1 MFSVFLGG
9 NWRWVPLGSVLGLN
23 YFSPWRLFDF
33 QTEMNRANLLKLF
46 LFCYLLYL
54 FIALPSG
61 SVCRLI
67 FCIQAVK
74 CTYSGPQLRGSSQPG
89 FPWQRVPLIRVVWIH
104 SCLCCLVPSRSGLLF
119 RGRKAG
125 AKRVMGR
132 LSLGKS
138 LNITNVRDQFLW
150 AGETEHPTQTLVFT
164 KTAGRHNRVEQGRIQ
179 GEGAGGAHPP
189 PWNDLRPLSN

>member
-1 MFSVFLGG
+1 
-9 NWRWVPLGSVLGLN
+9 
-23 YFSPWRLFDF
+23 
-33 QTEMNRANLLKLF
+33 MNRANLLKLF

-189 PWNDLRPLSN
+189 PGMTWGRFLINTVQSLDGHTKSALSFDMYSQQFT